1 MANPRTGYVWW
12 FVYWWFWLT
21 KQQLSLWTK
30 LWTTPYIM
38 NDHFHM
44 YTYEYKYYI
53 FIYVCMIIYDYIWLY
68 ITIYDYIWLYMTIYD
83 CIWLYMTI
91 CDYIWLYV
99 ITCDYIHM
107 YIISL
112 VPPNVYNLIIWFKWF
127 VIWPMGSI
135 GSIGIGLVLKVSW
148 CLPIDWLH
156 FKLLFWEV
164 SPNFW
169 EPFQ

>member
-1 MANPRTGYVWW
+1 MNGDLFIGGFGWQNNNFHYGTNFEQHHILWMTISICIHMSITIIYLYMCVW
-12 FVYWWFWLT
+12 VY
-21 KQQLSLWTK
+21 
-30 LWTTPYIM
+30 
-38 NDHFHM
+38 
-44 YTYEYKYYI
+44 
-53 FIYVCMIIYDYIWLY
+53 MIIYDYIWLY
-68 ITIYDYIWLYMTIYD
+68 ITIYDYIWLYMTIYYY
-83 CIWLYMTI
+83 IWLYMI
-91 CDYIWLYV
+91 I
-99 ITCDYIHM
+99 CDYIHM

-127 VIWPMGSI
+127 VIWRMGSI

-164 SPNFW
+164 SPNFS

>member
-1 MANPRTGYVWW
+1 MNGDLFIGGFGWQNNNFHYGKNFEQHHILWMTISICIHMSITIIYLYMCVW
-12 FVYWWFWLT
+12 VY
-21 KQQLSLWTK
+21 
-30 LWTTPYIM
+30 
-38 NDHFHM
+38 
-44 YTYEYKYYI
+44 
-53 FIYVCMIIYDYIWLY
+53 MIIYDYIWLY
-68 ITIYDYIWLYMTIYD
+68 MIIYYYIWLYMTIYD
-83 CIWLYMTI
+83 YILLYMI
-91 CDYIWLYV
+91 IYDYMWL
-99 ITCDYIHM
+99 CDYIHM

-127 VIWPMGSI
+127 VIWRMGSI

-164 SPNFW
+164 SPNFS